1 MKSPSPNNDILQL
14 NLNSQQKDIIARAAI
29 LKQTTMTN
37 FILEKSYEAAVTILA
52 EQSLFSLSDEQW
64 DAFCSAL
71 EAPPKDIPALRNL
84 LTEKSIFDAE

>member
-1 MKSPSPNNDILQL
+1 MKSSSVTNESLQL

-52 EQSLFSLSDEQW
+52 EQALFSLEDDQW
-64 DAFCSAL
+64 DAFCSA
-71 EAPPKDIPALRNL
+71 
-84 LTEKSIFDAE
+84 